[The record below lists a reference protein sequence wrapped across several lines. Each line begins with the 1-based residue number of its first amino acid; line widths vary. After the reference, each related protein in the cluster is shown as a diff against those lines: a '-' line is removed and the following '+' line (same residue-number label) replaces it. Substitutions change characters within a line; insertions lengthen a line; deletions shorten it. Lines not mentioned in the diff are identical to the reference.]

1 MNDPLIR
8 LPPQDRAAERAV
20 LGGLLRDNEAI
31 NDVVQVIRAEDFY
44 FDAHQKVFLAI
55 LELYNNGTPPDL
67 VTIHDLLRR
76 KAQLED
82 VGGAGYLVELW
93 EAVPTAANAVYHAR
107 IIKDKALVRGLIH
120 ASNEILRDSYDQI
133 APGVEL
139 VETAE
144 RRVMEIAQM
153 GLAGTTVSLAEAM
166 AETTQAIDLRLGN
179 PDLLPGVSSGYGDID
194 TLMSGFRKSELT
206 ILAARPGVGKT
217 VLALNFA
224 RHAIF
229 NGEGVFFVSLEMS
242 KSELCER
249 LLCCQAQ
256 VDSHRLRT
264 NVVNSTEVG
273 RLVQASGELSNK
285 KMWTDDTACQGM
297 TRISA
302 NARRLKMRHDIKLV
316 IIDYI
321 QLIEPESKHEK
332 RHEQVGQIS
341 RRLKFLAKE
350 LDIPVIALSQLNR
363 TSEDRADHK
372 PRLADL
378 RESGSLEQD
387 ADNVMLLFRPGM
399 QNTPDVQDNTIEINI
414 AKQRSG
420 PTGEV
425 KLTYL
430 KQFMRFE
437 NYIPDAGFGGPG
449 FGPPPGPGPG
459 FGGAV
464 RGGRHDPDD
473 D

>member
-1 MNDPLIR
+1 MNDPLLR

-20 LGGLLRDNEAI
+20 LGGLLRDNETI
-31 NDVVQVIRAEDFY
+31 NDVVQVIRTEDFY

-55 LELYNNGTPPDL
+55 LELYNGGTPPDL
-67 VTIHDLLRR
+67 VTLHDLLRR
-76 KAQLED
+76 KAQLDD
-82 VGGAGYLVELW
+82 VGGAAYLAELW
-93 EAVPTAANAVYHAR
+93 ESIPTAANAVYHAK

-153 GLAGTTVSLAEAM
+153 GLAGTTVSLREAM
-166 AETTQAIDLRLGN
+166 AETTQAIDTRLGN
-179 PDLLPGVSSGYGDID
+179 PHLLPGVSSGYIDID

-229 NGEGVFFVSLEMS
+229 NGDGTFFVSLEMS

-249 LLCCQAQ
+249 LLCCQAR
-256 VDSHRLRT
+256 VNSHNLRT
-264 NVVNSTEVG
+264 NRVNADEID
-273 RLVQASGELSNK
+273 RLTQASGELSSRS
-285 KMWTDDTACQGM
+285 MFIDDTACQGM
-297 TRISA
+297 TRIAA
-302 NARRLKMRHDIKLV
+302 NARRLKMRYDIKLV

-399 QNTPDVQDNTIEINI
+399 QNDNDTEDNTIEIDI

-420 PTGEV
+420 PTGKV
-425 KLTYL
+425 TLTYL
-430 KQFMRFE
+430 KEYMRFE
-437 NYIPDAGFGGPG
+437 NYIADAGFGGPG
-449 FGPPPGPGPG
+449 FGPPPGPGGG
-459 FGGAV
+459 FNGAV
-464 RGGRHDPDD
+464 RGRRDLDED
-473 D
+473 